1 MASFWIPELALVKH
15 PAVYILTNGP
25 SGVLYIGVT
34 SDLVKR
40 IWQHRSDAVEGF
52 SQHYRLHTLVYF
64 EQHGSMIHAIER
76 EKELKKWRR
85 EWKVALIEEANP
97 EWRDLWPDIVG

>member
-1 MASFWIPELALVKH
+1 MKQ
-15 PAVYILTNGP
+15 PAAYILPNKPG
-25 SGVLYIGVT
+25 GVLYIGVT

-52 SQHYRLHTLVYF
+52 SRRYRLHELVYF
-64 EQHGSMIHAIER
+64 EQFESMIEAINR

-85 EWKVALIEEANP
+85 AWKVALIERSNAK
-97 EWRDLWPDIVG
+97 WRDLWPDLIE